1 MPDEKEP
8 ILVHI
13 PINDDGTQISQ
24 EDFST
29 ESGTVNVIFRNH
41 LENLAELIQHAARMN
56 LICVGAIAWL
66 TDPHILYQLTKL
78 RTHIIVQKEDFLRPD
93 VDQDNPYSEML
104 LRTSYEDIKGLETRY
119 DLPGIYSKLS
129 YATDPI
135 LEGVRCLGNRP
146 EPGVASPKM
155 HNKFFVFSSID
166 MTCPPNCTS
175 KERDE
180 LCPNAHQ
187 RQWQPQFVWT
197 GSYNVTISGRNSWE
211 NSLII
216 QDVTIAQ
223 AYLDEWCQLLAL
235 SEQLDWED
243 PYVTPQWR
251 IGT

>member
-29 ESGTVNVIFRNH
+29 ESGTVTVIFRNH
-41 LENLAELIQHAARMN
+41 LENLAELIQRAAAMN
-56 LICVGAIAWL
+56 LACVGAIAWL

-93 VDQDNPYSEML
+93 VDQDNPYREML
-104 LRTSYEDIKGLETRY
+104 LRADYDDIKGLETRY
-119 DLPGIYSKLS
+119 DLPGIYSSLS
-129 YATDPI
+129 FATDPT

-146 EPGVASPKM
+146 EPGVASP
-155 HNKFFVFSSID
+155 NAQQVFRVLQHRYDLSSRLHFKG
-166 MTCPPNCTS
+166 TRRTLPECPPTPMAAPV
-175 KERDE
+175 RVDR
-180 LCPNAHQ
+180 LVQ
-187 RQWQPQFVWT
+187 RHHKWPQLM
-197 GSYNVTISGRNSWE
+197 G

-235 SEQLDWED
+235 SEKLDWED